1 MKRGLSHEKDL
12 FYPFGCTGKA
22 LLIQE
27 AGLFIKSYQ
36 PYSGAISSV
45 WRLTSS
51 AKRPLAAINSS

>member
-1 MKRGLSHEKDL
+1 MKRICFIHLAAQ
-12 FYPFGCTGKA
+12 GKA

-51 AKRPLAAINSS
+51 AKRPLAVINSS